1 MGVSRAWTLG
11 LISGVGLC
19 GILSGCVSDTLNQYA
34 EADYGPSRGER
45 LCHPYW
51 DCQQGQWQR
60 VGKSEID
67 TIVDYAQCE
76 QELEAYGEWVSSMV
90 VLGMEAGRCMEMKG
104 YTLVFPN
111 PLRQ

>member
-1 MGVSRAWTLG
+1 MRLSRTLNLG
-11 LISGVGLC
+11 LFLSVGFC
-19 GILSGCVSDTLNQYA
+19 VGLSGCISDSLNQYA

-60 VGKSEID
+60 VDKSEID

-76 QELEAYGEWVSSMV
+76 QDLDVYGEWFSTLVT
-90 VLGMEAGRCMEMKG
+90 LGMEAGRCMEMKG